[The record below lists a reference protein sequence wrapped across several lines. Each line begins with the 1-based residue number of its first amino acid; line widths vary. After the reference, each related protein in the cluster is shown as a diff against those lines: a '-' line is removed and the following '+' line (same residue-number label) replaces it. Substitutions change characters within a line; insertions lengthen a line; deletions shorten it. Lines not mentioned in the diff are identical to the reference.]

1 MGNVVTIFQSLVSF
15 FCESRQVANRFFMP
29 IACFNYPISLI
40 LEVGTLAARV
50 KKTHPFCYM
59 DSQKVLSSLLRTY
72 AKIGKKT
79 HRLLVSKL
87 CRQLF

>member
-15 FCESRQVANRFFMP
+15 FVNLDKSQTDFFMP

-50 KKTHPFCYM
+50 KKTRPFCYM

-72 AKIGKKT
+72 AKIGKK
-79 HRLLVSKL
+79 RIV
-87 CRQLF
+87 C